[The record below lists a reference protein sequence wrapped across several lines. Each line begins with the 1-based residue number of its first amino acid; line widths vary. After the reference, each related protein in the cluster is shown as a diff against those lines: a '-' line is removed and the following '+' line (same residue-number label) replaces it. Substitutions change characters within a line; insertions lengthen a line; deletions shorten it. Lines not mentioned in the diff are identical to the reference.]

1 MLQLIRDKAQGWIV
15 MVIIG
20 MLILGL
26 ASFAWD
32 SYFKPDVEVA
42 VANVNG
48 QKITANQ
55 FQREYQQQ
63 RARLQSM
70 LGSTDISKVIPD
82 EVQFKSNIVKRMEEE
97 ELVAQVASKS
107 GFQVS
112 NELLAQQIRSIDA
125 FHTNGQFD
133 SALYEQWLQQN
144 RMKAA
149 DFEAML
155 RRDVIVQQ
163 FRMGVA
169 ATAWVTDKE
178 RQTISRKLE
187 QQRDIGLLTISAQ
200 AYLPEIVVSDA
211 DARSYYESDK
221 QRYAT
226 LEQVSLQYLELSLEA
241 LMGKVQIDENALQ
254 ELYQERQADFGSAE
268 ERRVR
273 HILIEASSDADA
285 AKAKADAL
293 LEQLRSGASFE
304 RLASENSADTG
315 SAKEGGDLGFL
326 TRDGMMDPAFSD
338 AAFALKKDEISEPVK
353 SAYGY
358 HIIKLEEIKR
368 GKQRTFAEM
377 RSQLEQDY
385 RYKQAEDVFF
395 EQREML
401 ANTTFENPDSLESAA
416 QQLGLKINVTPLFV
430 REQGTGLAANP
441 EIRKLAFS
449 DEVLFQGN
457 NSEVK
462 EIGNNHSIVL
472 RIKDHIEPSIR
483 PFEEVKDVL
492 VAQLKKERAQA
503 KAKEEGLLLLQT
515 LKTDMDIEALAKQKG
530 LNWQH
535 IGLVK
540 RSDAAVE
547 HEVIAKAFRM
557 TSPAQE
563 SKGFSGIVLPSGDYA
578 IVALFAVNDG
588 VATAMSDEQRQ
599 SVVAN
604 RERYYG
610 FSQLLGVVNE
620 LRSDA
625 EIKEYP
631 ENF

>member
-32 SYFKPDVEVA
+32 SYFKPDIEVA

-178 RQTISRKLE
+178 RQAISRKLE

-200 AYLPEIVVSDA
+200 AYLPEIVV
-211 DARSYYESDK
+211 
-221 QRYAT
+221 
-226 LEQVSLQYLELSLEA
+226 
-241 LMGKVQIDENALQ
+241 
-254 ELYQERQADFGSAE
+254 
-268 ERRVR
+268 
-273 HILIEASSDADA
+273 
-285 AKAKADAL
+285 
-293 LEQLRSGASFE
+293 
-304 RLASENSADTG
+304 
-315 SAKEGGDLGFL
+315 
-326 TRDGMMDPAFSD
+326 
-338 AAFALKKDEISEPVK
+338 
-353 SAYGY
+353 
-358 HIIKLEEIKR
+358 
-368 GKQRTFAEM
+368 
-377 RSQLEQDY
+377 
-385 RYKQAEDVFF
+385 
-395 EQREML
+395 
-401 ANTTFENPDSLESAA
+401 
-416 QQLGLKINVTPLFV
+416 
-430 REQGTGLAANP
+430 
-441 EIRKLAFS
+441 
-449 DEVLFQGN
+449 
-457 NSEVK
+457 
-462 EIGNNHSIVL
+462 
-472 RIKDHIEPSIR
+472 
-483 PFEEVKDVL
+483 
-492 VAQLKKERAQA
+492 
-503 KAKEEGLLLLQT
+503 
-515 LKTDMDIEALAKQKG
+515 
-530 LNWQH
+530 
-535 IGLVK
+535 
-540 RSDAAVE
+540 
-547 HEVIAKAFRM
+547 
-557 TSPAQE
+557 
-563 SKGFSGIVLPSGDYA
+563 
-578 IVALFAVNDG
+578 
-588 VATAMSDEQRQ
+588 
-599 SVVAN
+599 
-604 RERYYG
+604 
-610 FSQLLGVVNE
+610 
-620 LRSDA
+620 
-625 EIKEYP
+625 
-631 ENF
+631 